1 MVAAS
6 WTASWD
12 DGQWIGERSSDCAAS
27 LALIAAGQIALSA
40 NSGGKPLVI
49 FDLNKTYSFY
59 PPAAMAL
66 GLPADRMVVVRRQAH
81 HTAGDMLWAI
91 DQALR
96 CEAVAGVWAEIGT
109 ELNDRDARRLQL
121 AAETGNTVGMWVR
134 PESVRRQPSFA
145 DINWFVQTHV
155 F

>member
-6 WTASWD
+6 RTAS
-12 DGQWIGERSSDCAAS
+12 GTTVQWIGERSSDCAAS

-121 AAETGNTVGMWVR
+121 AAENRQYGWHVGA
-134 PESVRRQPSFA
+134 S
-145 DINWFVQTHV
+145 
-155 F
+155 